1 MVIFSARP
9 PSLEYF
15 LPLLFIQHCSIFFK
29 ALILADVMFIK
40 YSVVYLL
47 SPALLLVWDAS
58 YLRAGTE
65 AGFSAPHL
73 WCHPGSPEPSTCPTG
88 MC

>member
-1 MVIFSARP
+1 
-9 PSLEYF
+9 
-15 LPLLFIQHCSIFFK
+15 
-29 ALILADVMFIK
+29 MFIK

-65 AGFSAPHL
+65 LASPPPISGATRGAQNRVCVPRVCVKGMHATAVL
-73 WCHPGSPEPSTCPTG
+73 EQGSF
-88 MC
+88 